1 MKVSAVMTT
10 PPITVTTRTSIRTA
24 ATRTA
29 EGGVGS
35 VLGVDDAG
43 HLRGMATDR
52 DPAVRGL
59 AHGRGHDTGVRAITS
74 ADPVTVDALDD
85 LVVAYETFRRSDV
98 RRLPVLDGGRPAEM
112 LTIDDLLLDV
122 FRRFADLLGPVAWG
136 ILQEPRA
143 DSGLLR

>member
-35 VLGVDDAG
+35 VLDVDDAG

-52 DPAVRGL
+52 DLAVRGL
-59 AHGRGHDTGVRAITS
+59 AHGRGHDAGVRAIMS

-85 LVVAYETFRRSDV
+85 LVVAYETFRGRTYGDCRAG
-98 RRLPVLDGGRPAEM
+98 RRPTGRDA
-112 LTIDDLLLDV
+112 DRLLLDV